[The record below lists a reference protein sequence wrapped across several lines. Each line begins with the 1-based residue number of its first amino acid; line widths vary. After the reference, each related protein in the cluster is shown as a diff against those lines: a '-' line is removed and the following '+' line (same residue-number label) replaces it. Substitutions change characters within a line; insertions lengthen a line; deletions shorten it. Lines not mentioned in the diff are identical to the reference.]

1 MFGGVWM
8 GTKRSAAFER
18 VLSADMQGQRRF
30 PRAEL
35 ECTVLLFRRGEAK
48 GIKAKAQDISGH
60 GLYCISPEPFSPN
73 EQVECD
79 VIIPAENG
87 NTLVLRF
94 QGHVVRVV
102 AGASGSG
109 FGVACSLTYA
119 PVQ

>member
-1 MFGGVWM
+1 MFGGIWM
-8 GTKRSAAFER
+8 NTKRSVAVER
-18 VLSADMQGQRRF
+18 VLSADSYRQRRY
-30 PRAEL
+30 PRVEL

-60 GLYCISPEPFSPN
+60 GLYCISPVPFSPN
-73 EQVECD
+73 EEVECD

-87 NTLVLRF
+87 TTLVLRF

-109 FGVACSLTYA
+109 FGVACSLAYA